1 MQIHFKMTKKIPSLA
16 AIPDILH
23 LSFIYF
29 GFFAEYVLFYQEKSY
44 LFVFSLDFLKE
55 NLHQPG
61 GLLIWLGKFIS
72 TFFYYPL
79 AGGLLVALILTLI
92 VLTVSA
98 IIKAITQKNATLFP
112 LLTGVALFFLQTDYR
127 FMIYNNIGLLIQ
139 LSFFLLAIK
148 YSKAWKGWIPV
159 LLIPFIYFATCGFTW
174 IYLLMLTLH
183 YAFEKEKKG
192 WIKIASMWSL
202 SYLVFYISKEFLF
215 FQTEKTLLT
224 FPFADLNPGTHEKI
238 FIPVALILSALPVI
252 SKLIIK
258 LPARVRISESAK
270 ISGVSAFIALILA
283 GTGMLRFEKKT
294 DQYFHVEKLFYQNR
308 FDDVIAYNFTHPPTN
323 SLTIFL
329 NNIALCETNRLN
341 DLLFSF
347 TQSKDGNTLFLKWE
361 MVGEILRRGGYFY
374 YTVGMINEAHR
385 WAFENMVMK
394 GHSPEGM
401 KMLIRTDLINGN
413 YNVASSYI
421 SVLKK
426 TLFYRKEAKAFE
438 KLLYNESAISE
449 DRDLGEKRR
458 TRLKSDFFSI
468 TEDPYI
474 NIQRILATDSLN
486 RKAFEYKLAFLLL
499 QKDYKGIENELPSFS
514 RFGFTRFPVHVEEAI
529 VALEV
534 LRNGASPNLGS
545 IPLNT
550 NTQNRWIQ
558 YLTIFQKYGNDLKSA
573 EPALRNQFGNT
584 FWYYVF
590 YR

>member
-1 MQIHFKMTKKIPSLA
+1 MTKKILPWLPFMIFF
-16 AIPDILH
+16 AI
-23 LSFIYF
+23 SFIYF

-61 GLLIWLGKFIS
+61 GLLIWFGKFVT

-92 VLTVSA
+92 VLTVSS
-98 IIKAITQKNATLFP
+98 IIRVMTRKNATLLP
-112 LLTGVALFFLQTDYR
+112 LIAGAALFFLQTNYR
-127 FMIYNNIGLLIQ
+127 FMLYNNIGLLIQ

-148 YSKAWKGWIPV
+148 CSKAWKGWIPV
-159 LLIPFIYFATCGFTW
+159 LLIPFIYFVTCGFAW

-183 YAFEKEKKG
+183 YALEKEKKG
-192 WIKIASMWSL
+192 WMKIASLWCL

-215 FQTEKTLLT
+215 FQTQKTLLT
-224 FPFADLNPGTHEKI
+224 FPFADLNPGSHEKI
-238 FIPVALILSALPVI
+238 FIPLGLILSALPAI

-270 ISGVSAFIALILA
+270 ILGVSVFIALILA
-283 GTGMLRFEKKT
+283 VTGILRFEKKT

-308 FDDVIAYNFTHPPTN
+308 FDEVIAYNIAHPPTN

-347 TQSKDGNTLFLKWE
+347 TQGKDGNTLFLKWE

-374 YTVGMINEAHR
+374 YSVGMFNEAHR

-394 GHSPEGM
+394 GHSPEGL

-421 SVLKK
+421 AVLKK

-438 KLLYNESAISE
+438 KLLFNDSAVIEDSE
-449 DRDLGEKRR
+449 LGEKRR

-468 TEDPYI
+468 TDDPFI

-499 QKDYKGIENELPSFS
+499 QKDYNGIENELPAFS
-514 RFGFTRFPVHVEEAI
+514 RYGYTRFPVNVEEAI
-529 VALEV
+529 VALEI
-534 LRNGASPNLGS
+534 LRNGTAPNLGS
-545 IPLNT
+545 IPLST

-558 YLTIFQKYGNDLKSA
+558 YLTVFQKYGNNLKSA
-573 EPALRNQFGNT
+573 EPALRSQFGNT